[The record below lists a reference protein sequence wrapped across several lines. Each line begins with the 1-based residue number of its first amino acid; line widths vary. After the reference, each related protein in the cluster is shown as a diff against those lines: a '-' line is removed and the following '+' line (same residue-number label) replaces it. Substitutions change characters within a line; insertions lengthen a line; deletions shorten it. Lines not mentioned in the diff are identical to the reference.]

1 MQIELSQ
8 NHEITLFLMVW
19 QKSYRHNK
27 NHTTRNVVKN
37 FVFKQKICQKYD
49 GYSCLDSD
57 IAIEIVNKVWYTLFV
72 NGDGTHNKKTV
83 SHIYNKGMIPI
94 EKNIAVVDE
103 QGNEYEATY
112 PKRAKGLIKNGRA
125 RFINENTICLA
136 CPPNVELEDKIMSEN
151 TVNVNVEV
159 PTEIDTSVSKHNIPY
174 VLEQIEKLHTE
185 LQDLKNT
192 VSTIHCITDANRQS
206 ITNNPDEE
214 EHEVNCDVVAEVA
227 LAKVKATVEVFHYRE
242 ESLQKLLAFYEKV
255 YDDLQP
261 KSHRESERV
270 TLLKTV
276 IETLG
281 DGMTPIESKEALR
294 DILEVSLQD
303 LSKNI

>member
-1 MQIELSQ
+1 MTP
-8 NHEITLFLMVW
+8 ITKK
-19 QKSYRHNK
+19 QY
-27 NHTTRNVVKN
+27 HTFTIR
-37 FVFKQKICQKYD
+37 
-49 GYSCLDSD
+49 G
-57 IAIEIVNKVWYTLFV
+57 W
-72 NGDGTHNKKTV
+72 
-83 SHIYNKGMIPI
+83 IPI
-94 EKNIAVVDE
+94 EKNIVVVDE

-112 PKRAKGLIKNGRA
+112 PKRAKGLVKNGRA
-125 RFINENTICLA
+125 RFIDENTICLA
-136 CPPNVELEDKIMSEN
+136 CPPNIELEDKIMSEN

-159 PTEIDTSVSKHNIPY
+159 PTEIDTSISKHNIPY

-192 VSTIHCITDANRQS
+192 VGTIHCITDENRQS

-214 EHEVNCDVVAEVA
+214 EHEVKCDVVVEVA
-227 LAKVKATVEVFHYRE
+227 LAKVKAIVEVFHHRE

-261 KSHRESERV
+261 KSRMESERV

-276 IETLG
+276 IEKLG
-281 DGMTPIESKEALR
+281 EGMTPIESKEALR